1 MSARET
7 AAFLAAATLTL
18 LVAGA
23 GVAAATS
30 APSAAQAGN
39 TTVEH
44 DGESVTLPASS
55 NATLVGE
62 TTLEP
67 GTELRVLLR
76 SSGENAF
83 LLTNDTTVRADGR
96 FVATFD
102 ASAVPDGTDAT
113 VIVRGDGRELAET
126 SARLVAEETNTPSP
140 TGSATPSA
148 TGTSSGAGPGFGP
161 LVAVGATLGTAL
173 VLARRR

>member
-1 MSARET
+1 AVRPSTMSARET

-67 GTELRVLLR
+67 GR
-76 SSGENAF
+76 SSG
-83 LLTNDTTVRADGR
+83 
-96 FVATFD
+96 
-102 ASAVPDGTDAT
+102 S
-113 VIVRGDGRELAET
+113 
-126 SARLVAEETNTPSP
+126 
-140 TGSATPSA
+140 
-148 TGTSSGAGPGFGP
+148 SSGPRGR
-161 LVAVGATLGTAL
+161 T
-173 VLARRR
+173 RSC